1 MKITAFNGSPSG
13 EKSNTNVIVE
23 AFLQGAR
30 RGGAETENVFLVE
43 KNIEYCKGCFT
54 CWFKTPGK
62 CVFNDD
68 MEELLNKYKN
78 SDIVC
83 FATPV
88 YTWNMTAIMKNFA
101 DRLIP
106 LKSPIIVQQNGNFD
120 LEESIPKTQQFIVIS
135 NSGFP
140 GNNNFETMKEVVKYC
155 NPILEIYRNC
165 GKLLRSKDE
174 RIKGII
180 EDYLK
185 YVEQA
190 GYEIVTE
197 GKISYETKDNLEK
210 ELISVDEYIKLLGM

>member
-23 AFLQGAR
+23 AFLEGAR

-210 ELISVDEYIKLLGM
+210 ELNSVDEYIKLLGM